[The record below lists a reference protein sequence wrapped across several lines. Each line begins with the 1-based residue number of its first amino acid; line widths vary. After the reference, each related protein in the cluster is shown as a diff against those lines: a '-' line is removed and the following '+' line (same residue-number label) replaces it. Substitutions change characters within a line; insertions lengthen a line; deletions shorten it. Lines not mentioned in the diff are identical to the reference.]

1 MFGNRQSK
9 KMKNDDQTWQLID
22 ELHALSKSRAVTP
35 SLPTGERPANLSDP
49 DQSTDALIESLHQ
62 LAMAQKPATQQ
73 STPAPEKSSPAAE
86 LPPANMSMPADIS
99 NADTHTD
106 NDIAMSDIENKDGK
120 FSASI
125 DKISTQTDTPAP
137 SAELDDDLSLIEDIK
152 LDSPNTSAANDEIV
166 TAKINPPQFG
176 MGIDKMP
183 APASDDENAS
193 AISPE
198 QDDDIIASIGAMD
211 IDDAADTYPPA
222 HQSVPSVP
230 PMPPVPTES
239 VLTSAQADDSPVEPA
254 DPDSTQEP
262 ELSVLDDAANIAN
275 ADAIRRMVEG
285 NLNEDDIEW
294 LKNGF
299 DSDVSRSQLEAGLT
313 GEIANQIKPYLNQLE
328 PHIVEAVENLLEGEF
343 SGDVKKILDEQDAGD
358 KASKKAE

>member
-73 STPAPEKSSPAAE
+73 STPALEKSSPAAE
-86 LPPANMSMPADIS
+86 LPPANMSMPTDIG

-106 NDIAMSDIENKDGK
+106 NDIAMPDIEN
-120 FSASI
+120 SAG
-125 DKISTQTDTPAP
+125 
-137 SAELDDDLSLIEDIK
+137 ELDDDLSLIEDIK

-222 HQSVPSVP
+222 HQSAPSVP

-343 SGDVKKILDEQDAGD
+343 SGDVKKILDEQDVGD

>member
-86 LPPANMSMPADIS
+86 LPPANMSMPVDIAS
-99 NADTHTD
+99 GDTHTD
-106 NDIAMSDIENKDGK
+106 NDIAMSDIEN
-120 FSASI
+120 SAG
-125 DKISTQTDTPAP
+125 
-137 SAELDDDLSLIEDIK
+137 ELDDDLSLIEDIK

-222 HQSVPSVP
+222 HQSAPSVP

-254 DPDSTQEP
+254 DPVSTQEP
-262 ELSVLDDAANIAN
+262 KLSVLDDAANIAN

-343 SGDVKKILDEQDAGD
+343 SGDVKKILDEQDVGD